1 PCRGAR
7 GPPRACV
14 VATYVVERLRTG
26 RESPPRACRVD
37 MPLRRGAV
45 RPARAARRAA
55 RLAAPR
61 AAAHRRR
68 RHDRAAPR
76 PGSRRPARFRRAR
89 GVAGGGGGEEVPIGA
104 AGAVD
109 APRGGPPPPLLP
121 APLHIAADGTIA
133 PPPGPGLGVRPD
145 FDALEEWRVR

>member
-26 RESPPRACRVD
+26 RESPPRARRVD

-45 RPARAARRAA
+45 RPAGTARRAA

-89 GVAGGGGGEEVPIGA
+89 GVAGAVRETEFPIGA
-104 AGAVD
+104 AA
-109 APRGGPPPPLLP
+109 
-121 APLHIAADGTIA
+121 TI
-133 PPPGPGLGVRPD
+133 
-145 FDALEEWRVR
+145 DALEADPHPLLARL